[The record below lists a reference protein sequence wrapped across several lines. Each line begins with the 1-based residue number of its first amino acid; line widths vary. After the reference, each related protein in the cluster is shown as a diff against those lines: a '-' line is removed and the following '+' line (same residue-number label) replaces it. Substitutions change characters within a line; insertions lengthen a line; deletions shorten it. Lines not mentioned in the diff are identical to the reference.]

1 MSISLLYCSEKVVY
15 SNEYMDDWEK
25 FYETS
30 LPDRFLQ
37 LPKHGRYYCCRLGA
51 CKKNLKRFKTNWEIS
66 WLHDLYILSHTL
78 LLADDI

>member
-66 WLHDLYILSHTL
+66 
-78 LLADDI
+78 

>member
-1 MSISLLYCSEKVVY
+1 MSISLLYCSEKVAY

-37 LPKHGRYYCCRLGA
+37 FPKHGRYCCCRLGA
-51 CKKNLKRFKTNWEIS
+51 YKKNLKRFLKN
-66 WLHDLYILSHTL
+66 
-78 LLADDI
+78 